1 MNPFT
6 LSEKLANAAYVA
18 ALMAMGI
25 WFFWELMMEA
35 SR

>member
-1 MNPFT
+1 MNFT
-6 LSEKLANAAYVA
+6 LPEKLANAAFVVA
-18 ALMAMGI
+18 LLAMGI